1 MMKRFSIFI
10 LIIFYITGV
19 HAQSKSTYFPSELL
33 ISPFKANYLE
43 PKLGFQ
49 FSVGENNIRLDIG
62 NSRDILHYAVD
73 DKTTI
78 SFGADLFTYTK
89 LRGETNFKFPV
100 EAVDYLFGINSGYLT
115 KEASS
120 SYGYRF
126 RYAHISAHLVD
137 GQIKKN
143 LADPMDISWRDNRPS
158 FVYSREF
165 LELTPF
171 YSYKNLR
178 GYVGF
183 TYLLHTL
190 PSNIKKGVL
199 NAGAEFVDNEHTFGM
214 FTPFAAYDLRT
225 ISLDKTSCNNTIAIG
240 VIIGNPYKNAVRIQ
254 YIYYSG
260 KSIHGE
266 YYDVSEKY
274 SAIGINLEL

>member
-1 MMKRFSIFI
+1 MKRFSIFI
-10 LIIFYITGV
+10 FIAFYAIGIN
-19 HAQSKSTYFPSELL
+19 AQSKATYFPSDLL
-33 ISPFKANYLE
+33 VSPFKANFLE

-49 FSVGENNIRLDIG
+49 FSTGKNSIRLDIG
-62 NSRDILHYAVD
+62 NSRDIVHYAVD
-73 DKTTI
+73 DKTSI

-89 LRGETNFKFPV
+89 LRGEANFKFPV

-115 KEASS
+115 KDANSE
-120 SYGYRF
+120 YGYRF
-126 RYAHISAHLVD
+126 RYSHISAHLVD

-143 LADPMDISWRDNRPS
+143 PADPMDISWRDDRGS

-178 GYVGF
+178 GYAGF
-183 TYLLHTL
+183 TYLLHVL
-190 PSNIKKGVL
+190 PSNVKKGIA
-199 NAGAEFVDNEHTFGM
+199 NAGVEFIDKEHAFGM
-214 FTPFAAYDLRT
+214 FIPFAAYDIRT
-225 ISLDKTSCNNTIAIG
+225 VSLEKTSCNNTIAVG

-266 YYDVSEKY
+266 YYDESEHY